1 MVTPFVTK
9 YGSQTWYNIGVAE
22 QDLAHPRLEAYDR
35 G

>member
-1 MVTPFVTK
+1 MVTLLVTK
-9 YGSQTWYNIGVAE
+9 YGRQTWYNMGVVR